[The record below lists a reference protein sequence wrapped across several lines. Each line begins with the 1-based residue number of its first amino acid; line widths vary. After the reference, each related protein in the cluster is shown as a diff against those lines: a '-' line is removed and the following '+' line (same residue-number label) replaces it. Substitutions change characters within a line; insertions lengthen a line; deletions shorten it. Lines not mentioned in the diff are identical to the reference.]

1 MFFLTLLVFQVCTPL
16 FKAAACY
23 PYCMAAR
30 LRGSGAGGS
39 IVLYNAPDWHERVHL
54 MHRDC
59 IVDTP
64 VLSNPVQVTIEWVV
78 FFCDTMLASMI
89 PIDLC

>member
-1 MFFLTLLVFQVCTPL
+1 MLQVCTPL

-54 MHRDC
+54 MQRDF

-64 VLSNPVQVTIEWVV
+64 MLQDPVQV
-78 FFCDTMLASMI
+78 
-89 PIDLC
+89 